1 MPLGLVASVGI
12 FVGGVSFGFAGFAF
26 ALFATSAL
34 ALDAPPHVVV
44 PAVML
49 VGDTLALPLLWEHRR
64 HLDRRQLRTVPP
76 FTPAS
81 LALLVAGV
89 AFGAFLLGHVPSA
102 VGRLALAAVVLVF
115 VGFQVRRGLGPAAPL
130 PPVRWWRRPASAA
143 FAGGT
148 LDGWLGTGGV
158 AIAMFLAARRVA
170 PGLFVAAIL
179 AYFLVSDTIRA
190 VTYAVLGYWT
200 AAVFAL
206 YVRTVLIAVAGY
218 LGGILLRRL
227 LPSERAFRAVVLVL
241 LTAYAIALIA
251 RSVAS

>member
-1 MPLGLVASVGI
+1 MSLGLLASVGI

-34 ALDAPPHVVV
+34 ALVAPPHVVI
-44 PAVML
+44 PAIML

-81 LALLVAGV
+81 LALLAAGV
-89 AFGAFLLGHVPSA
+89 VLGAFLLGHVPSA
-102 VGRLALAAVVLVF
+102 VGRLALAVVVLVF
-115 VGFQVRRGLGPAAPL
+115 VGVQVCHGLGPAAPP

-143 FAGGT
+143 FAGGM

-179 AYFLVSDTIRA
+179 AYFLVSDAIRA
-190 VTYAVLGYWT
+190 VTYAALGYWT
-200 AAVFAL
+200 AAVVAL
-206 YVRTVLIAVAGY
+206 YARTVVIAVAGY

-227 LPSERAFRAVVLVL
+227 LRSERAFRAVVLVL
-241 LTAYAIALIA
+241 LTAYTVALIA
-251 RSVAS
+251 RSVGP